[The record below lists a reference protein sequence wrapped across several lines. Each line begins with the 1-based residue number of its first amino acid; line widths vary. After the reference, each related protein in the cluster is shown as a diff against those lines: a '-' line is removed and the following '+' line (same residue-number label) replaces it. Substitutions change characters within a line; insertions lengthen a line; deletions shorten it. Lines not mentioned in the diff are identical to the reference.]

1 MMNDYRKIKV
11 RYVGTDDPLALRH
24 GKVYEAIVGQ
34 KGLLCIVDETGEEY
48 GYPPSESLF
57 EIVKA

>member
-11 RYVGTDDPLALRH
+11 RYIGTDDPLALRR

-48 GYPPSESLF
+48 GYPPSENLF
-57 EIVKA
+57 EIVEA